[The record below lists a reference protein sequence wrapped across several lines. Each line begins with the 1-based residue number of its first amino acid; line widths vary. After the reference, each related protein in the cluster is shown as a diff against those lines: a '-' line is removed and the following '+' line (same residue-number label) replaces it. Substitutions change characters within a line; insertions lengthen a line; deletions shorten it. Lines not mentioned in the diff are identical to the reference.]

1 MFLSCHLQDW
11 HCGRPDMP
19 SSISE
24 RDTVDALSEQL
35 HSKNEMEAVTAAY
48 TLAATQQPESVEVLM
63 DALQELPDEMPGDP
77 LELNP
82 KVKFT
87 GLTQTLGQL

>member
-1 MFLSCHLQDW
+1 
-11 HCGRPDMP
+11 MP

-63 DALQELPDEMPGDP
+63 DALQELPGEKGKIHRVDQNSQVDP
-77 LELNP
+77 A
-82 KVKFT
+82 V
-87 GLTQTLGQL
+87 